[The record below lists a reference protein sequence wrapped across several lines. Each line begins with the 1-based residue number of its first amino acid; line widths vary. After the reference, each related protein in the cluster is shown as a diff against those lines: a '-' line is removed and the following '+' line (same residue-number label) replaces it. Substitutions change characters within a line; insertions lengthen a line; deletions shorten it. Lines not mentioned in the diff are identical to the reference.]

1 MKRLGRRFSSCSFL
15 RHVACAALLT
25 GAACD
30 DSESKRINNDGGAAM
45 GGLDAGDAAAPDV
58 ARSRDAGDTDAGDTK
73 AGATAAGD
81 AASGDAALTA
91 AEVVGYYAGDWGDM
105 VLREMNGEI
114 WGAYT
119 HDMGTIIGTFQNGV
133 LVGWWSEVQSRLPN
147 MDAGEVEFR
156 FGLKNGQ
163 VFIDGRWKYG
173 TAEAWREDWDI
184 GLVKMPEPAALVAR
198 FNDPG
203 AFRRHP

>member
-1 MKRLGRRFSSCSFL
+1 MLSSRFAPCSFW

-25 GAACD
+25 AAACE
-30 DSESKRINNDGGAAM
+30 DSESKRIIKDGGAST
-45 GGLDAGDAAAPDV
+45 GGLDAGDAA
-58 ARSRDAGDTDAGDTK
+58 
-73 AGATAAGD
+73 TADMALSGD
-81 AASGDAALTA
+81 ASGDGSGGDAALTA
-91 AEVVGYYAGDWGDM
+91 AEVVGYYAGDWGNM
-105 VLREMNGEI
+105 VLREVNGEI

-119 HDMGTIIGTFQNGV
+119 HDTGTIIGTFENGV
-133 LVGWWSEVQSRLPN
+133 LVGWWSEVMSRLPPR
-147 MDAGEVEFR
+147 DAGEVEFR

-173 TAEAWREDWDI
+173 TDEAWRENWDI

-198 FNDPG
+198 FNDPS